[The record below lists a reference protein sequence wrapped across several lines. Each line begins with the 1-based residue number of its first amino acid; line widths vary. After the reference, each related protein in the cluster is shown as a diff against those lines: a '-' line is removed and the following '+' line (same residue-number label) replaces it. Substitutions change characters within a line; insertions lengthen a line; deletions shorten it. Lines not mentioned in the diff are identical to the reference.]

1 MQNKFYNYNA
11 ETGEAGI
18 EEVAASAAILAA
30 TGVPIPPQTLAKVS
44 KFFDDSMDVV
54 KEFWSWLG
62 WGDKSNTEK
71 VPNGVVWFWKYV
83 ADGPKFGQP
92 ITNEECS
99 KSYFVQYQND
109 LAKDGDIKE
118 ASPKAYIEME
128 QIFNAYYPA
137 YVEGINK
144 GTIKKSEPMLKLM
157 QTWEATRQKAIEDAK
172 GNTGTGGGVKMAG
185 VNFKYVV
192 GGAVALILLGIF
204 FSSKKA

>member
-11 ETGEAGI
+11 QTGEAGL
-18 EEVAASAAILAA
+18 EEQAASAAIFAT
-30 TGVPIPPQTLAKVS
+30 TGVPISPQAIANIS
-44 KFFDDSMDVV
+44 KFVDSTMDVV

-71 VPNGVVWFWKYV
+71 VPGGVVWFWKYV
-83 ADGPKFGQP
+83 AGGPNFGQP
-92 ITNEECS
+92 IVNEDCS
-99 KSYFVQYQND
+99 KSYYVQYQKD
-109 LAKDGDIKE
+109 LAKDGDIPE
-118 ASPKAYIEME
+118 ATPKGYAEME
-128 QIFNAYYPA
+128 QIFNAYYPS

-144 GTIKKSEPMLKLM
+144 GTIKRGEPMLKLM
-157 QTWEATRQKAIEDAK
+157 QTWEATRLKAIADAK
-172 GNTGTGGGVKMAG
+172 SNTATGGGIKMAG

>member
-1 MQNKFYNYNA
+1 MQNKFYNYNTA
-11 ETGEAGI
+11 TGEAGI
-18 EEVAASAAILAA
+18 EEQAASAAIFAT
-30 TGVPIPPQTLAKVS
+30 TGVPIPPQTLAKIS

-83 ADGPKFGQP
+83 AGGPKFGQP

-99 KSYFVQYQND
+99 KSYYVQYQKD
-109 LAKDGDIKE
+109 LAKDGDITE
-118 ASPKAYIEME
+118 ASPKGYIEME

-137 YVEGINK
+137 YVEGINTGK
-144 GTIKKSEPMLKLM
+144 IKRGEPMLKLM
-157 QTWEATRQKAIEDAK
+157 QTWEATRQKAIADAK
-172 GNTGTGGGVKMAG
+172 NNTATGGGIKMAG